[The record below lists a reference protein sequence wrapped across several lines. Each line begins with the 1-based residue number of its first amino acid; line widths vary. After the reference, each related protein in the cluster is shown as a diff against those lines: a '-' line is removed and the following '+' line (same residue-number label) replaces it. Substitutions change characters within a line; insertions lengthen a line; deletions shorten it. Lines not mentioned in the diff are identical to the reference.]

1 MTEKKDEPYKEPEIT
16 VTNAVPADDAPPIP
30 AGYSRFYCSKC
41 HAVRLRLM
49 DIVLPI
55 VVVVVVYLFI
65 H

>member
-41 HAVRLRLM
+41 HAVRLM
-49 DIVLPI
+49 DIVLLI
-55 VVVVVVYLFI
+55 VVVVVYLYI